1 VEADGTDTSTWVM
14 VDTMTDATQDE
25 TDETGAEETDEMEL
39 DGAEPDKTEPDGAEP
54 DGAEADG
61 TEPDKTEPDG
71 AEPDETEADGPSWLA
86 APGAP
91 LEISRGATVTVVGSP
106 VTDVVTAVMPMQ
118 EHAAARREGSSV
130 VDAVML

>member
-1 VEADGTDTSTWVM
+1 VEANGTDTSTRVM
-14 VDTMTDATQDE
+14 VDTMTDATQDV
-25 TDETGAEETDEMEL
+25 TDETGAEEMDEME
-39 DGAEPDKTEPDGAEP
+39 P
-54 DGAEADG
+54 DG

-71 AEPDETEADGPSWLA
+71 AEPDETEPDGPSWLT

-130 VDAVML
+130 VEAVML

>member
-1 VEADGTDTSTWVM
+1 M
-14 VDTMTDATQDE
+14 VDTMTDATQDV
-25 TDETGAEETDEMEL
+25 TDETGAEEMDEME
-39 DGAEPDKTEPDGAEP
+39 P
-54 DGAEADG
+54 DG
-61 TEPDKTEPDG
+61 TEPDKTEPD
-71 AEPDETEADGPSWLA
+71 ETEPDGPSWLT

-130 VDAVML
+130 VETVML